1 MMSLLM
7 KFQVSNL
14 KKKGKNILQ
23 KHLKYMT
30 TTFLVENFWKNFFFL
45 LKAILTGKNKKWNY

>member
-7 KFQVSNL
+7 KFQVLNL

-23 KHLKYMT
+23 KHLKDMT
-30 TTFLVENFWKNFFFL
+30 TTFLVENFWKNFFAF
-45 LKAILTGKNKKWNY
+45 KDYIDW